1 MIMNGNDWA
10 NILNNPEDRWKE
22 GQFKDWRTFS
32 TEDWRGV
39 MGKARTMVGPEEEWA
54 GMRGKQAPPISI
66 NFPEDLRAIRE
77 RRDLASEID
86 KILNSQDYMM
96 LDPEGRAKV
105 LKVLQD
111 IQLAKDKPV
120 EGVSRA
126 TTPTKKTT
134 PKEEP
139 TKKRERPQGVQFRR
153 VDGEL
158 VKEEAGK
165 WWEDLTPEQ
174 EIAKRKAELETSDW
188 YREQALKREYPKL
201 RIPLEERQF
210 EYKKETETRE
220 FAAEQERELREQF
233 EWEEEKRMERDKLSE
248 EKRVWTAEFGAD
260 EATRMFDERMRL
272 FEFRKDVKDTDKQHE
287 LDVEKFGEEKAENI
301 RKYNLD
307 TVAEEHS
314 WSELLHQRGFKNR
327 EFIET
332 SKQFWGTLDHNK
344 AKEENRAR
352 EAGLTYELDVEKEAG
367 IMDRFDDTLKREYA
381 QLDLDIEK
389 FGLDV
394 DTEKRVRTLALMNV
408 ALKTEQLGLDQA
420 IQEFEKRE
428 AEKEEWWNK
437 KDYELE
443 NKDANRL
450 LKETGARIIR
460 DAKATDLATAIHN
473 ESIRQFDEEMEL
485 EYAELAQKSIEEET
499 PAIAISPGLSVT
511 LGNMSPE
518 IQADVTRMIGT
529 VYDEKKGFY
538 HPKPEEMEK
547 ITEFFFG
554 RAEGETRPKE
564 RFGVN
569 LDLDEIIRSCAG
581 QFDWSDQMKGWCII
595 TRDKDYMW
603 KKVIARGTEIGSYI
617 SPGIDKAIEET
628 GWFKTGLSETV
639 RRAGETVKGWF
650 GWGREEAPAVT
661 DFESIKTEVDAIYNR
676 TGSMADVE
684 RILTERGMT
693 LDEYKEQLRQ
703 RG

>member
-1 MIMNGNDWA
+1 MNGNDWA
-10 NILNNPEDRWKE
+10 NILNNPEDRWKG

-54 GMRGKQAPPISI
+54 GMRGRQAPPINI
-66 NFPEDLRAIRE
+66 NFPEDLKAIRE
-77 RRDLASEID
+77 RKDLASEID
-86 KILNSQDYMM
+86 RILNSQDYMM

-111 IQLAKDKPV
+111 IQLARDKPV
-120 EGVSRA
+120 EGVSRV

-139 TKKRERPQGVQFRR
+139 AKREKPQGVQFRG
-153 VDGEL
+153 VGEEL

-233 EWEEEKRMERDKLSE
+233 EWEEEKRIERDKLSE

-272 FEFRKDVKDTDKQHE
+272 FEFRKDVKDTDRQYE
-287 LDVEKFGEEKAENI
+287 LDVGKFGEEKAENI

-307 TVAEEHS
+307 TIAEKHS
-314 WSELLHQRGFKNR
+314 WSELLHQRGFKNT

-332 SKQFWGTLDHNK
+332 SKQFWGTLDFNK

-352 EAGLTYELDVEKEAG
+352 EAGLTYELDVTKEAN
-367 IMDRFDDTLKREYA
+367 IMDRFDNTLKREYA
-381 QLDLDIEK
+381 QLDLDIDK
-389 FGLDV
+389 FGLNV
-394 DTEKRVRTLALMNV
+394 DTEERVRTLALMNV

-420 IQEFEKRE
+420 IQYFKERE
-428 AEKEEWWNK
+428 ADRTEWWNK
-437 KDYELE
+437 KENEL
-443 NKDANRL
+443 KDKNANRL
-450 LKETGARIIR
+450 LKETEAQIIR
-460 DAKATDLATAIHN
+460 DAKETDLATAIHRQNVREHDDKMELAYAKLDKEAEEEGVDFVLTIPPEFATTLSNLGVETQSEVMRLLKLTYDPKKGKNIFPNKTERN
-473 ESIRQFDEEMEL
+473 EVTNFLIGAEDEEVENEKLGCNLPL
-485 EYAELAQKSIEEET
+485 EDYINAC
-499 PAIAISPGLSVT
+499 LSY
-511 LGNMSPE
+511 
-518 IQADVTRMIGT
+518 
-529 VYDEKKGFY
+529 YDW
-538 HPKPEEMEK
+538 
-547 ITEFFFG
+547 T
-554 RAEGETRPKE
+554 
-564 RFGVN
+564 
-569 LDLDEIIRSCAG
+569 
-581 QFDWSDQMKGWCII
+581 DQMKAYALRLKTDNTLWRGVVN
-595 TRDKDYMW
+595 T
-603 KKVIARGTEIGSYI
+603 ARGLDVYTLDAESEA
-617 SPGIDKAIEET
+617 DIEET
-628 GWFKTGLSETV
+628 GLFETGLSKVV

-661 DFESIKTEVDAIYNR
+661 DFESIKTEVDALYDR

-684 RILTERGMT
+684 RFLTERGMT